1 MAESKKELESLL
13 MTVKEESEKA
23 DSKLSTQKT
32 KIMTSIP
39 IISWQIEREKVEAVT
54 DFISGGSKITVDV
67 TAVMKL
73 KLLLL
78 QRTAMTNLDSVLK
91 SPTLFC

>member
-1 MAESKKELESLL
+1 MASG
-13 MTVKEESEKA
+13 
-23 DSKLSTQKT
+23 
-32 KIMTSIP
+32 P
-39 IISWQIEREKVEAVT
+39 ITSWQIEREKVEAVT